1 MLKFTWSFTKK
12 YRGSL
17 ILLAGAILISALS
30 RFLVPGI
37 LGKYID
43 SFNKAENIGIYLV
56 YSFLI
61 LAILETTSGFFNS
74 YIRNKIS
81 NRITLDMIKDLT
93 NYILKLP
100 LSYLRKNDI
109 LYLGNRINMDSF
121 TLSYFF
127 MQLFSE
133 VTVNIVSFVVV
144 FIYIFSID
152 IGIGIKLLLLIPLY
166 MLVYRLFRKPLYDT
180 MMESKE
186 KINLAM
192 GLMNNQLLNYKLA
205 KINSWFD
212 VFYNNM
218 TISTDEAQKKA
229 EKSMGVEFSFN
240 SIDNVIKRIANLIL
254 IIYSGNLVLKGR
266 LTAGQFTIINAYFT
280 IALESIN
287 MIINFGKSYA
297 DCMVSFNRVKEL
309 LDIGSEL
316 NGSEKINNI
325 DKIELKDI
333 HFSYNDES
341 DIIKDFSYSFNRG
354 KLYCLCGKNGI
365 GKSTLT
371 NIILGIIQE
380 FNGQVFY
387 NNKNMFDLDMYD
399 VRKNLISYVE
409 QEPILLDGTL
419 KENLTLGME
428 RVDYEIFDYWT
439 NRLNIESIMEK
450 GYDDVINSSSINL
463 SGGEKQ
469 RIAIARSLIKNGDVL
484 IMDEP
489 TSALDLKSKDQFKE
503 IINKIKMDK
512 IIILITHDEDIK
524 NMADEIID
532 LNIAVN
538 KELIIENN

>member
-12 YRGSL
+12 YKGSL

-37 LGKYID
+37 LGNYID
-43 SFNKAENIGIYLV
+43 SFNKAENIGVYLV
-56 YSFLI
+56 YSFLT

-81 NRITLDMIKDLT
+81 NRITLDMIQNLT

-109 LYLGNRINMDSF
+109 LYLGSRINMDSF

-133 VTVNIVSFVVV
+133 VTVNVVSFVVV

-212 VFYNNM
+212 AFNNNM

-229 EKSMGVEFSFN
+229 EKSLRVEFSFN

-254 IIYSGNLVLKGR
+254 IIYSGNLVLQGR

-287 MIINFGKSYA
+287 MIINFAKSYA

-309 LDIGSEL
+309 LEVGSEL

-341 DIIKDFSYSFNRG
+341 DTIKDFSYNFNRG
-354 KLYCLCGKNGI
+354 KLYCLCGKNGV

-380 FNGQVFY
+380 FNGQVLY
-387 NNKNMFDLDMYD
+387 NNKNMFDLDMYS

-409 QEPILLDGTL
+409 QEPMLLDGTL

-428 RVDYEIFDYWT
+428 QVNDEIFHYWT
-439 NRLNIESIMEK
+439 NKLNIERIMEK
-450 GYDDVINSSSINL
+450 GYDDIINSSSINL

-469 RIAIARSLIKNGDVL
+469 RIAIARALIKNGDVL

-489 TSALDLKSKDQFKE
+489 TSALDVKSKDQFKE
-503 IINKIKMDK
+503 IINKVKMDK

-532 LNIAVN
+532 LNIAID
-538 KELIIENN
+538 KELVIESN

>member
-12 YRGSL
+12 YKGNL
-17 ILLAGAILISALS
+17 ILLAGAIFISALS

-43 SFNKAENIGIYLV
+43 SFNKAENIGVYLV
-56 YSFLI
+56 YSFLT

-81 NRITLDMIKDLT
+81 NRITLDMIQNLT

-109 LYLGNRINMDSF
+109 LYLGSRINMDSF

-133 VTVNIVSFVVV
+133 VTVNVVSFVVV

-212 VFYNNM
+212 AFNNNM

-229 EKSMGVEFSFN
+229 EKSLRVEFSFN

-254 IIYSGNLVLKGR
+254 IIYSGNLVLQGR

-287 MIINFGKSYA
+287 MIINFAKSYA

-309 LDIGSEL
+309 LEVGSEL

-341 DIIKDFSYSFNRG
+341 DTIKDFNYNFNRG
-354 KLYCLCGKNGI
+354 KLYCLCGKNGV

-380 FNGQVFY
+380 FNGQVLY
-387 NNKNMFDLDMYD
+387 NNKNMFDLDMYS

-409 QEPILLDGTL
+409 QEPMLLDGTL

-428 RVDYEIFDYWT
+428 QVNDEIFHYWT
-439 NRLNIESIMEK
+439 NKLNIERIMEK
-450 GYDDVINSSSINL
+450 GYDDIINSSSINL

-469 RIAIARSLIKNGDVL
+469 RIAIARALIKNGDVL

-489 TSALDLKSKDQFKE
+489 TSSLDVKSKDQFKE
-503 IINKIKMDK
+503 IINKVKMDK

-532 LNIAVN
+532 LNIAID
-538 KELIIENN
+538 KELVIESN